1 MMVCINQV
9 NAVNGRQLIHEHGE
23 VMASWRAGAAEKANA
38 AEANPSPEPSGTLRQ
53 VFPHTVF
60 PDQKER
66 PCILL
71 SIFSSLE
78 CVVFSSCVIT
88 DLSRIWGISDCSTR
102 VQ

>member
-9 NAVNGRQLIHEHGE
+9 NAVNGRQLIHEQGE

-53 VFPHTVF
+53 VFPHAVF
-60 PDQKER
+60 PGRKER
-66 PCILL
+66 PCILV

-78 CVVFSSCVIT
+78 FVVFSSVIFF
-88 DLSRIWGISDCSTR
+88 R
-102 VQ
+102 VSMLT

>member
-1 MMVCINQV
+1 MMVCINLV

-53 VFPHTVF
+53 VFPCAVF
-60 PDQKER
+60 PDQKQR

-78 CVVFSSCVIT
+78 CCFFVCNFLLVSSLT
-88 DLSRIWGISDCSTR
+88 
-102 VQ
+102 